1 MTPTA
6 NLRHD
11 AFLYRSDAEFGAA
24 ASRFAA
30 EGLAAGEAVVAV
42 TTASH
47 AALLRSSLGPDAER
61 VSFVA
66 SSDWYRR
73 PPSAIAGFGATVEGL
88 LADGA
93 SGVRVLNEIDFGATA
108 REHREWAR
116 YEAVINHVFAAA
128 PVAIVCPYRAD
139 DLPAFLLES
148 ACRTH
153 PHLLRDGRR
162 QANADYR
169 APADFLAD
177 LPAAGPIEDAD
188 VLAELQVTT
197 DLGALRGT
205 VIAAG
210 RHVGLSDER
219 LDEAVLAVNELV
231 TNALLHGLRP
241 VVLRLLAD
249 ADHFYCEV
257 RDAGSGIAD
266 PWAGLLPPDEERVG
280 GGRGLWIAGQFSD
293 GLEIGYAEG
302 GTLTRVAFRRA
313 SVSAGVPASV
323 SPDR

>member
-11 AFLYRSDAEFGAA
+11 AFLYRSDEEFRET

-30 EGLAAGEAVVAV
+30 DGLAAGEAVVAV
-42 TTASH
+42 TTAPH
-47 AALLRSSLGPDAER
+47 AGLLRRSLGAKADR
-61 VSFVA
+61 VSFV
-66 SSDWYRR
+66 SSSEWYRR
-73 PPSAIAGFGATVEGL
+73 PPAVIAAFGATIERL
-88 LADGA
+88 LAEGA
-93 SGVRVLNEIDFGATA
+93 SAIRVLNEIDFGTTT

-116 YEAVINHVFAAA
+116 FEAVVNHVFAAA
-128 PVAIVCPYRAD
+128 PVALLCPYRAH

-153 PHLLRDGRR
+153 PHVLRDGGRH
-162 QANADYR
+162 ANGDYR
-169 APADFLAD
+169 APVEFLAEV
-177 LPAAGPIEDAD
+177 PAAGPIVDAD
-188 VLAELQVTT
+188 VLEELAVTT
-197 DLGALRGT
+197 DLGALRRS

-210 RHVGLSDER
+210 RRAGLSDER

-241 VVLRLLAD
+241 VVVRLLAD

-257 RDAGSGIAD
+257 RDAGHGIAD
-266 PWAGLLPPDEERVG
+266 PWAGLVPPDEERVG

-293 GLEIGYAEG
+293 GLEIGHAEG

-313 SVSAGVPASV
+313 AVPASV
-323 SPDR
+323 SRRR

>member
-6 NLRHD
+6 HLRHD
-11 AFLYRSDAEFGAA
+11 AFLYGSDDEFCEAA
-24 ASRFAA
+24 ARFATD
-30 EGLAAGEAVVAV
+30 GLAAGEAVVAV
-42 TTASH
+42 TTPSH
-47 AALLRSSLGPDAER
+47 SDLLRGSLGADAER
-61 VSFVA
+61 VSFVP
-66 SSDWYRR
+66 SSEWYRR
-73 PPSAIAGFGATVEGL
+73 PPAAIAGFGATVEGL
-88 LADGA
+88 LSQGA
-93 SGVRVLNEIDFGATA
+93 SAIRVLNEIDFGATT

-116 YEAVINHVFAAA
+116 FEAVLNHVFAAA
-128 PVAIVCPYRAD
+128 PVAVVCPYRAD

-153 PHLLRDGRR
+153 PHVLRDGQR

-169 APADFLAD
+169 APAEFLAD

-188 VLAELQVTT
+188 VLAEVQVAA
-197 DLGALRGT
+197 DLGALRRS

-210 RHVGLSDER
+210 RAVGLSDER
-219 LDEAVLAVNELV
+219 VDEAVLAVNELV

-241 VVLRLLAD
+241 VVVRLLAD

-257 RDAGSGIAD
+257 RDAGRGIAD
-266 PWAGLLPPDEERVG
+266 PWAGLVPPDEERVG

-313 SVSAGVPASV
+313 SVPASV